1 MRRGGRAARRG
12 GAVRAGL
19 RCRGGANYDRP
30 AGGGLG
36 GVFARWHHLW
46 QASPS
51 DGMSDEF
58 YAVGPLGKRVVFG
71 SRTHKLP
78 AVTDAGGLE
87 FRS

>member
-1 MRRGGRAARRG
+1 MIALLAAVS
-12 GAVRAGL
+12 AAFS
-19 RCRGGANYDRP
+19 P
-30 AGGGLG
+30 AGITFGKPVRLG
-36 GVFARWHHLW
+36 
-46 QASPS
+46 PS